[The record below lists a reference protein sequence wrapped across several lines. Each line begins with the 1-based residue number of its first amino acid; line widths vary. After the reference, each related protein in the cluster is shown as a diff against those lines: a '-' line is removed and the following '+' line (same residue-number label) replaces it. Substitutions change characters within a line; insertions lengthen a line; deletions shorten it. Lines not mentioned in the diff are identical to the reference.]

1 MEPRW
6 AFYYDGDCGMCRRII
21 AVLSSLD
28 VHRSITWVPFQS
40 LDDPPGGLSWDDL
53 DRSAYFDRGKPPLL
67 AGFHAFKALTLRL
80 PLLWPLA
87 PIFCLP
93 GIARPGEI
101 IYRWIAD
108 HRHEI
113 SRCKLPAIGGTH
125 DDR

>member
-28 VHRSITWVPFQS
+28 VRRSITWVPFQS
-40 LDDPPGGLSWDDL
+40 LNDPPGGLGWDDL

-87 PIFCLP
+87 PIFLFAGHRPARRNHLP
-93 GIARPGEI
+93 VDSRP
-101 IYRWIAD
+101 
-108 HRHEI
+108 
-113 SRCKLPAIGGTH
+113 PACNIPVQVAG
-125 DDR
+125 DWRYP